1 MKSSKITILLAT
13 FNRAHLI
20 KETLDS
26 IIAQTYKNWECIV
39 VDDYSSDDTESLM
52 KHYAK
57 RDSRFTYVKKKETYK
72 KGLSGTRNCGLDL
85 AFRSDAQFIQLFD
98 DDDIMHPQK
107 LELQIQEFA
116 KDPELDLC
124 VCCYRKFDLPQM
136 IEFDLEKANDFSCR
150 IETKNLLRSFF
161 VNEINLN
168 SLGPLWKAS
177 VLRDYRFN
185 EELHYSEEREFYLR
199 IFLNEKLKYKPINKI
214 LFWYRK
220 HEFAITSNLYKE
232 PAIKLR
238 SDRLFY
244 EVYLEEVLKQ
254 KLAPPFILRFY
265 LITALKQNN
274 NLIYQRIRSY
284 LLDDFRWFRHRYLSV
299 WLILIFKKYV
309 LQKYLK

>member
-1 MKSSKITILLAT
+1 MDAKITILLAT

-26 IIAQTYKNWECIV
+26 IIAQTYENWECIV
-39 VDDYSSDDTESLM
+39 IDDYSSDDTKTLLEDYQ
-52 KHYAK
+52 KKDK
-57 RDSRFTYVKKKETYK
+57 RFVYIKKTENYK
-72 KGLSGTRNCGLDL
+72 KGLSGSRNCGLDK
-85 AFRSDAQFIQLFD
+85 AFVNDAQFIQLFD

-107 LELQIQEFA
+107 LELQIREFA
-116 KDPELDLC
+116 KDHDLDLC
-124 VCCYRKFDLPQM
+124 VCCYRKFDFPKM
-136 IEFDLEKANDFSCR
+136 IEFDLEKANDFSCK
-150 IETKNLLRSFF
+150 IETKDLLRSFF

-177 VLRDYRFN
+177 VLKDYRFN

-232 PAIKLR
+232 SAIKLR

-244 EVYLEEVLKQ
+244 EVFLEEVLKQ
-254 KLAPPFILRFY
+254 KMAPAYILRFY
-265 LITALKQNN
+265 LITSLKENN
-274 NLIYQRIRSY
+274 KLIFQKIKSY
-284 LLDDFRWFRHRYLSV
+284 LFDNFRWLRSCYITPWV
-299 WLILIFKKYV
+299 IIIFKKNAIK
-309 LQKYLK
+309 KYLQ